1 MGYVR
6 NMLQLQYDDYLYIQ
20 AYLNSKGF
28 GSFALTLLSKPIYA
42 NHTVKRLKPLN
53 SEVIDVLF
61 HYS

>member
-28 GSFALTLLSKPIYA
+28 GSFGLTLLSQPIYP
-42 NHTVKRLKPLN
+42 NNTVKCLKPLN